1 MATLATTKLTI
12 TSDAE
17 KKTSRCVV
25 TSKVGFTAFELN
37 DMKNGL
43 RFKLDCT
50 LWGDD
55 SGLNGADDSLYTYGA
70 STSMHPPRR
79 ARRLHS
85 T

>member
-43 RFKLDCT
+43 RFET
-50 LWGDD
+50 
-55 SGLNGADDSLYTYGA
+55 
-70 STSMHPPRR
+70 
-79 ARRLHS
+79 RLHLVGRRFRIERRR
-85 T
+85 

>member
-25 TSKVGFTAFELN
+25 TCKVGFTAFELN

-43 RFKLDCT
+43 NSNSTAPC
-50 LWGDD
+50 
-55 SGLNGADDSLYTYGA
+55 GATIPD
-70 STSMHPPRR
+70 
-79 ARRLHS
+79 
-85 T
+85 